1 MKLALLGGG
10 GFRVP
15 LVYRALSTPPHEGL
29 ITHLAL
35 YDPDAQRLAGIAAV
49 LESMPALGRRPELS
63 LHTTLEPA
71 LEGAQV
77 VFAAIRQGSTAGRVQ
92 DERIALR
99 RGQLGQ
105 ETVGAGGL
113 SYALRS
119 IPEMLRIAEVLR
131 RVAPEAWLINFTNP
145 AGMVTQALHP
155 VLGGRVV
162 GICDSPIGLV
172 RRAARAAGFP
182 LRDGSLAG
190 VDYVGLNHL
199 GWLRGLHA
207 TGDGDRDSGRDYLPA
222 LLQHPEQLA
231 AFEEGRLFGLE
242 LLRALG
248 ALPNEYLFYY
258 YLQREALAG
267 LAAGQQT
274 RGESIDAQQASLYPT
289 LAGAGQ
295 DAYRLW
301 DAARRS
307 REEGYLAEARTG
319 LEGADATRDEA
330 DLAGGGYE
338 QVALSA
344 MAALLTGQSTEL
356 ILNVP
361 NGNAI
366 AGLPADAVIEV
377 PCRIDASGAVP
388 LPVRPPEMHQLGLMS
403 QLKAVETA
411 VVEAVTTGNRSAAE
425 RAFMLHPLIDSARVG
440 ADLLTDYEKAFPA
453 LTTLWQHG
461 ELS

>member
-1 MKLALLGGG
+1 VKLALLGGG

-29 ITHLAL
+29 ITQLAL

-49 LESMPALGRRPELS
+49 LESMPGLGRRPELT

-71 LEGAQV
+71 IHGAQV

-119 IPEMLRIAEVLR
+119 LPEMLRIAEVLS

-145 AGMVTQALHP
+145 AGMVTQALQP
-155 VLGGRVV
+155 VLGGRVL

-182 LRDGSLAG
+182 LRDGSLSG
-190 VDYVGLNHL
+190 VDYIGLNHL

-207 TGDGDRDSGRDYLPA
+207 SDQDYLPD
-222 LLQHPEQLA
+222 LLQQPGKLT
-231 AFEEGRLFGLE
+231 AFEEGRLFGPD
-242 LLRALG
+242 LLRGLG
-248 ALPNEYLFYY
+248 AIPNEYLFYY

-267 LAAGQQT
+267 LTAGPQT
-274 RGESIDAQQASLYPT
+274 RGESIDTQQAALYPA
-289 LAGAGQ
+289 LAQAGPGA
-295 DAYRLW
+295 YSLW
-301 DAARRS
+301 DRARRS
-307 REEGYLAEARTG
+307 REEGYLAEARAG
-319 LEGADATRDEA
+319 LEEADSSRDEA

-344 MAALLTGQSTEL
+344 MAALLTGRSTDL

-361 NGNAI
+361 NGSAI
-366 AGLPADAVIEV
+366 SGLPAEAVIEV
-377 PCRIDASGAVP
+377 PCRIDADGARP
-388 LPVRPPEMHQLGLMS
+388 LPVHQPNLHQLGLMA

-411 VVEAVTTGNRSAAE
+411 VVEAVTTGSRRAAE

-440 ADLLTDYEKAFPA
+440 ADLLADYEKAFPA
-453 LTTLWQHG
+453 LATLWQHG
-461 ELS
+461 ERSSVTR